1 MKRYKAYILK
11 LSGKKLKKIVVEV
24 ELYLKYIKIII
35 KLLRLNL
42 SKLLIIETVKL
53 ITTNNKNKHTP

>member
-1 MKRYKAYILK
+1 M
-11 LSGKKLKKIVVEV
+11 VEV
-24 ELYLKYIKIII
+24 ELYLNYIEIII

-53 ITTNNKNKHTP
+53 ITKRTKNKHTP

>member
-1 MKRYKAYILK
+1 M
-11 LSGKKLKKIVVEV
+11 VEV
-24 ELYLKYIKIII
+24 ELYLNYIEIII

-53 ITTNNKNKHTP
+53 IRTKKRTKTNTRLKPIRDKIRLESI